1 MKTRPVNNDGS
12 FSHDHLDFYLYFF
25 FSICEFMKDPGLRTL
40 TKLVRSSEGRQFQR
54 KLNAAMLEDQLN
66 TFDKM
71 RGYQYK

>member
-1 MKTRPVNNDGS
+1 MQTRPVNNDGS
-12 FSHDHLDFYLYFF
+12 FSHDHLDSYLYLF
-25 FSICEFMKDPGLRTL
+25 FSTCELMKDPGLRTL

-54 KLNAAMLEDQLN
+54 KLNEVMLEDQLN

>member
-12 FSHDHLDFYLYFF
+12 FSHDHLDFYLYLF
-25 FSICEFMKDPGLRTL
+25 FSTCEFMKDPGLRTL
-40 TKLVRSSEGRQFQR
+40 TKLVRSSEERQLQR
-54 KLNAAMLEDQLN
+54 KLNAAKLEVQLN